1 MFLKWHNLSLF
12 YIKEQIEAHQLK
24 IVLQKINTSLGKI
37 ETGLLCLVIA
47 MMLGLAIL
55 KIVMRYIF
63 SASLLWSDMM
73 LQHLT
78 LWLCFLGA
86 AVATCER
93 RHISIDVLS
102 RILPEKITRWTNLII
117 DCITLIVVGILAYY
131 SFVFLHDEQLSDAV
145 LIGNVPLWWAKTIIP
160 YGFVVIGIHVVLQ
173 IGIHLIGDAHIPDTI
188 EGEPD

>member
-1 MFLKWHNLSLF
+1 MLKRSTTANTL
-12 YIKEQIEAHQLK
+12 
-24 IVLQKINTSLGKI
+24 LQNINASLGKI
-37 ETGLLCLVIA
+37 ETGLLCLVVA

-55 KIVMRYIF
+55 KIVMRYVF

-102 RILPEKITRWTNLII
+102 RILSKKITRWTNLVI
-117 DCITLIVVGILAYY
+117 DCIALIVVGILAYY
-131 SFVFLHDEQLSDAV
+131 SFVFLQDEQLSEAV
-145 LIGNVPLWWAKTIIP
+145 LIGSVPLWWAKIIIP
-160 YGFVVIGIHVVLQ
+160 YGFVLIGIHLSLQ
-173 IGIHLIGDAHIPDTI
+173 IGIHLMDDEQTPSTV
-188 EGEPD
+188 EGESD

>member
-1 MFLKWHNLSLF
+1 MLTRSTTANTFLQN
-12 YIKEQIEAHQLK
+12 
-24 IVLQKINTSLGKI
+24 INASLGKI

-55 KIVMRYIF
+55 KIVMRYVF

-117 DCITLIVVGILAYY
+117 DCIALIVVGILAYY
-131 SFVFLHDEQLSDAV
+131 SFVFLQDEQLSEAV
-145 LIGNVPLWWAKTIIP
+145 LIGSVPLWWAKVIIP
-160 YGFVVIGIHVVLQ
+160 YGFVLIGIHVVLQ
-173 IGIHLIGDAHIPDTI
+173 IGIHLTDNEHTPDAV

>member
-1 MFLKWHNLSLF
+1 MLKRSTTANTFLQN
-12 YIKEQIEAHQLK
+12 
-24 IVLQKINTSLGKI
+24 INASLGKI
-37 ETGLLCLVIA
+37 ETGLLCLVVA

-55 KIVMRYIF
+55 KIVMRYVF

-102 RILPEKITRWTNLII
+102 RILSEKITRWTNLVI
-117 DCITLIVVGILAYY
+117 DCVALIVVGILAYY
-131 SFVFLHDEQLSDAV
+131 SFVFLQDEQLSEAV
-145 LIGNVPLWWAKTIIP
+145 LIGSVPLWWAKIIIP
-160 YGFVVIGIHVVLQ
+160 YGFVLIGIHLCLQ
-173 IGIHLIGDAHIPDTI
+173 IGIHLMGGEQTPNTV
-188 EGEPD
+188 EGESD